1 MTKLIYLDYAATT
14 PVLPEVT
21 DEIVRCLSF
30 DGNFGNPASQSHH
43 YGWDAEKLVERAR
56 QSVAELIHADSKEI
70 IWTSGATESNNL
82 ALKGITAQ
90 YQHQNK
96 HIITSLIEHK
106 AILDTCA
113 ELEEQGFEITYL
125 QPELHTGLITAE
137 QVQQAIQPNTILI
150 SLMLVNNEI
159 GTLTDI
165 QAIGE
170 LAQQHQII
178 LHVDAAQAAG
188 KIEIDVDEL
197 HVDLLSLSA
206 HKVYGPKGIGAL
218 YVRRDL
224 QPQLKTQIHGGGHER
239 GLRSGTLATHQIVG
253 MGQAFQRA
261 AQHIQAEQ
269 RRLRQ
274 LRHYLWTSLQELGS
288 VVLNGHPQHNVAN
301 YLNVSFKGQNAAL
314 IIEIIKKNAAV
325 SSSSACN
332 SKNTA
337 PSHVL
342 MALGRSPQ
350 LAQQAIRFSFGAY
363 TAIEDLHYLVKQLKQ
378 QLEQHSDLLV
388 FAEK

>member
-14 PVLPEVT
+14 PVLPEVS

-30 DGNFGNPASQSHH
+30 DGDFGNPASQSHH
-43 YGWDAEKLVERAR
+43 YGLDAEKLVERSR
-56 QSVAELIHADSKEI
+56 QYVAELIGADSKEM

-125 QPELHTGLITAE
+125 QPEPHTGLITPE
-137 QVQQAIQPNTILI
+137 QVLQAIQANTILI

-170 LAQQHQII
+170 LAQQHNII

-188 KIEIDVDEL
+188 KVEIDVDAL
-197 HVDLLSLSA
+197 HVDLMSLSA

-218 YVRRDL
+218 YVRRSI
-224 QPQLKTQIHGGGHER
+224 QRQIKTQIHGGGHER

-253 MGQAFQRA
+253 MGEAFHRA
-261 AQHIQAEQ
+261 AQHIQREQ
-269 RRLRQ
+269 VRLRQ
-274 LRHYLWTSLQELGS
+274 LRHYLWTSLQEFGS
-288 VVLNGHPQHNVAN
+288 VVLNGHPQQNVAN
-301 YLNVSFKGQNAAL
+301 YLNVSFKGENADL
-314 IIEIIKKNAAV
+314 IIENIKKIAAV

-332 SKNTA
+332 SKNPA

-342 MALGRSPQ
+342 IALGRSTE

-363 TAIEDLHYLVKQLKQ
+363 TAIEDLQYLVKQLKQ
-378 QLEQHSDLLV
+378 QLQKSNFVE
-388 FAEK
+388 FASS